1 MAAPSDFFTN
11 CYGYLK
17 NLPVLKKP
25 NSKTHPSEYFLY
37 QLLQC
42 FISCEETSFH
52 STLEILEY
60 LKTLVKIK
68 ISSKVNIESLF
79 RESESAIKSDEE
91 KQQLKS
97 TYQERTL
104 KRKMAYEYRTTNPQ
118 AYQEFNTKRVKKIQH
133 RRQTEPAT
141 SRSLMD
147 SPQYFDNKSPGFVV
161 SSQEEEETP
170 ARPQRT
176 PSPPQQP
183 AYADSLPA
191 EPECAEDVSTSPYNP
206 FTSSY
211 EPSVADLFN
220 DGYKPNVISTPAYIP
235 PALNGDME
243 FVAEFTPR
251 RSTEDMEDNLADVA
265 ADLEGTRYN
274 PYRPRDRNVLSR
286 SPSPRTDRSRS
297 KLRDR
302 SRSYVS
308 HRSPSASSSSSKS
321 SSSSSESSRRS
332 SPVRPQPPPPPPHRV
347 AKNRTKGVAFM
358 IKNKGEYACMS
369 GYSSY
374 LKSKIKRTQ
383 GVLLVEP
390 MYINNDDLDLAKVWT
405 DLSQKILSK
414 FKSITKTNKTL
425 KTKSI
430 SNDLQESIKIYI
442 VKQLRK
448 LNFE

>member
-1 MAAPSDFFTN
+1 MATPSDFFTD

-25 NSKTHPSEYFLY
+25 NSITHPSEYFLY

-42 FISCEETSFH
+42 FISCEETSFQ

-68 ISSKVNIESLF
+68 ISSKVDIEALF

-118 AYQEFNTKRVKKIQH
+118 AYQEFNNKRVKKIQH

-147 SPQYFDNKSPGFVV
+147 SPQYFNNKSPGFVV

-170 ARPQRT
+170 ARPQ
-176 PSPPQQP
+176 QP

-191 EPECAEDVSTSPYNP
+191 VPECAEIVTASPYNP

-220 DGYKPNVISTPAYIP
+220 DGYKPKEISTPAYIP

-265 ADLEGTRYN
+265 ADLEGTRRS
-274 PYRPRDRNVLSR
+274 RPRDRNVLSR

-321 SSSSSESSRRS
+321 SSSSSSESSRRS
-332 SPVRPQPPPPPPHRV
+332 SPVRPQPPPPPPPRRV

-369 GYSSY
+369 GFSSY

-430 SNDLQESIKIYI
+430 SNELQESIKIYI